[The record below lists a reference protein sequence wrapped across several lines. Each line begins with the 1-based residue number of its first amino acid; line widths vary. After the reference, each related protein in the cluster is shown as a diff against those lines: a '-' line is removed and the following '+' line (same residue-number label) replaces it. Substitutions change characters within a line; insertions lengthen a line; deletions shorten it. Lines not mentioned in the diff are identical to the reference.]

1 MTDAA
6 AISAHDAGDDKQPF
20 DFEAMPPAER
30 YRIAVN
36 TVVPRP
42 IGWVSSLSAS
52 GVVNVAPFS
61 FFNIFCDDPVMV
73 VLGLMAR
80 GPSQWKDTPANIL
93 ASGEFV
99 VHVVPERLAEAMNAT
114 CADMPPDV
122 SEADVAGL
130 RLVPS
135 TKVRPPR
142 LADSPAAFEC
152 RVVHTIPNGARGVLV
167 ISKVVQAH
175 LSRTLLS
182 GPTDRPQVDTAA
194 MGLIARM
201 HGRGF
206 YTRTTDLFDM
216 PRPGPWTR
224 PTGQP

>member
-1 MTDAA
+1 MD
-6 AISAHDAGDDKQPF
+6 DDDDKQAF
-20 DFEAMPPAER
+20 DFETMPPAER

-42 IGWVSSLSAS
+42 IGWVSSLGET

-61 FFNIFCDDPVMV
+61 FFNIFCDDPVLV
-73 VLGLMAR
+73 VLGLMSR
-80 GPSQWKDTPANIL
+80 GPGLKDTPANIL
-93 ASGEFV
+93 RNGEFV
-99 VHVVPERLAEAMNAT
+99 VQLVPERLAEAMNIT
-114 CADMPPDV
+114 CADLPPDI

-135 TKVRPPR
+135 TKVRAPR

-152 RVVHTIPNGARGVLV
+152 KVVQTIANGERGVLV
-167 ISKVVQAH
+167 VSKVVQAH
-175 LSRTLLS
+175 LSRAILS
-182 GPTDRPQVDTAA
+182 GPADRPHIDTDA

-206 YTRTTDLFDM
+206 YARTTDLFDM
-216 PRPGPWTR
+216 PRPAPGSIPASR
-224 PTGQP
+224 PKP